1 MILEHLSH
9 QKVTLIPSS
18 LQTAAKIHSSLKHL
32 RNASLQSDFLRK
44 TSGTMIAKVIIG
56 SLGAVSSILLARLLG
71 PEARG
76 TFGIALQLSTLGV
89 QIGCLGIHSSNLFY
103 SAKDSSKVPVIVGNS
118 LLLSVV
124 LGIVVILL
132 MSGFFYAF
140 PDYRPLE
147 GDILTLAL
155 LWVPIGIA
163 YLLVQNIL
171 PGVQDIKGYNYS
183 EIAFR
188 IIGVLLFLIV
198 IALFKTYSIEV
209 IYSTTFIPPLLVTI
223 WVVWKLR
230 KYGKI
235 SVSFKEM
242 RLSISYATRIYIA
255 MIFAFVMLRANL
267 FMIKDMLS
275 VKEAGIYSVVMNLS
289 DLFSMISVSFGMIL
303 FAKSSSLQDNVKRW
317 NMTLKSALLCSV
329 ILLITFAIYY
339 LNDSFIINTL
349 YGIEFESAVT
359 PSNYL
364 LIGMFCMGIQTI
376 FMQYLASIG
385 LPKITLYL
393 WGLGAGLAIVLNY
406 IFIPKFGLN
415 GASIA
420 SSITYGVFAISVMIC
435 AFYYGKKDVIKTV

>member
-1 MILEHLSH
+1 MISEHLTH
-9 QKVTLIPSS
+9 QKVTPIPSS
-18 LQTAAKIHSSLKHL
+18 LQTATNILSSLKQL
-32 RNASLQSDFLRK
+32 KNASLQSDFLRK

-118 LLLSVV
+118 LVLSVV
-124 LGIVVILL
+124 LGIVVIML

-140 PDYRPLE
+140 PEYRPLE

-163 YLLVQNIL
+163 YLLLQNIL

-188 IIGVLLFLIV
+188 IFGVLLFLIA

-209 IYSTTFIPPLLVTI
+209 IYSTTFISPLLVTI

-230 KYGKI
+230 TYGKI

-242 RLSISYATRIYIA
+242 RLSISYATRIYIT

-267 FMIKDMLS
+267 FMIKDMLG
-275 VKEAGIYSVVMNLS
+275 VKEAGYYSVVLNIA
-289 DLFSMISVSFGMIL
+289 DLFTLISASIGMIL
-303 FAKSSSLQDNVKRW
+303 YSKSSSMNHNKQRW
-317 NMTLKSALLCSV
+317 NMTIKAAVLCTL
-329 ILLITFAIYY
+329 ILLFAISVFYFNNEY
-339 LNDSFIINTL
+339 VISLLF
-349 YGIEFESAVT
+349 GKEFSAAT
-359 PSNYL
+359 IPSNYL
-364 LIGMFCMGIQTI
+364 LIGIFFIGVQTI